1 MENTQEKLINEIDK
15 IINESIKD
23 FNANELSKAIEE
35 KNLLEIIMISSN
47 IDVSSL
53 ESIKD
58 KINTISD
65 ENTKE
70 VYKDKV
76 NRLIGI
82 ANQGVI
88 IENIRNEITSAL
100 NSLDEE
106 KLNDIEKYIN
116 KMVDQGMLY
125 NEDIINILK
134 PDLEK
139 VKLEIEKRKN
149 NISNDNGNENSN
161 QEQED
166 IKPDLNQK
174 IEKINELFSKVLS
187 IDKINYPNLYS
198 LDSSIKDLPECQQ
211 KKDFIEKFKILK
223 ESITLMVAIDRIK
236 KTDKEDA
243 LVKVQRR
250 IDLIK
255 DEEYKKILQT
265 KLDNVKIYFSNLD
278 KAKKA
283 VEKAEQTKKEEDIR
297 KARKAV
303 YNLEPGTKKDEL
315 NERIDAIRREL
326 GSNENN
332 HENDSENNSSEG
344 ENEGEEQEEI
354 EEVEVTDNKPSL
366 TWKTVVSVAAGLGI
380 GAGVVFLTG
389 PAGAIAIGV
398 AGLVAN
404 LLIKDKLKI
413 PVQQRLD
420 GLKNVE
426 MIEDPKNLKEK
437 LHNKIAKAKIKLN
450 SDEVLKNI
458 RCGVNAAIVSGAIAS
473 VAVNPLGPV
482 SLYVGG

>member
-116 KMVDQGMLY
+116 KMVDQGLLY
-125 NEDIINILK
+125 NEEIINILK

-149 NISNDNGNENSN
+149 NISNDNGNENIN

-426 MIEDPKNLKEK
+426 MIENPKNLKEK